1 VRTGTGS
8 IPISGF
14 KAILAGQVNMKLGI
28 IASEGDVSFTGDFL
42 QMQQK
47 NTATYIDLSHPGN
60 ITTNFLIHLFI
71 TGISR
76 NPIQ

>member
-1 VRTGTGS
+1 LGYDYYENQLMKSRDVTIFDGYTYVSTTTGTGS

-47 NTATYIDLSHPGN
+47 YHYLY
-60 ITTNFLIHLFI
+60 
-71 TGISR
+71 
-76 NPIQ
+76 

>member
-1 VRTGTGS
+1 VSTTTGTGS

-47 NTATYIDLSHPGN
+47 KILLPMICLTLET
-60 ITTNFLIHLFI
+60 
-71 TGISR
+71 
-76 NPIQ
+76 

>member
-1 VRTGTGS
+1 VSTTTGTGS

-47 NTATYIDLSHPGN
+47 KNTLPMICLTLE
-60 ITTNFLIHLFI
+60 T
-71 TGISR
+71 
-76 NPIQ
+76 

>member
-1 VRTGTGS
+1 VSTTTGTGS

-47 NTATYIDLSHPGN
+47 NTTYIDLSHPGN
-60 ITTNFLIHLFI
+60 ITNFF
-71 TGISR
+71 
-76 NPIQ
+76 

>member
-1 VRTGTGS
+1 VNTTGTGS

-28 IASEGDVSFTGDFL
+28 IASEGDVSFTGDFRCNKKIPL
-42 QMQQK
+42 P
-47 NTATYIDLSHPGN
+47 IDLSHPGN

-71 TGISR
+71 ILEFQEI
-76 NPIQ
+76 PI